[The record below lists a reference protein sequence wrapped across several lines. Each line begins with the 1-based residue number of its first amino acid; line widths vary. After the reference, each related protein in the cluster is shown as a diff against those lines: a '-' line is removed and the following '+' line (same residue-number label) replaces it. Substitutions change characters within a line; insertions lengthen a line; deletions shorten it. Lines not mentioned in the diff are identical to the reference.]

1 MIFRFNRW
9 LGLFAAGLL
18 AAQADGQVLITE
30 FMAANT
36 RTLPDV
42 DGQFSDWIELYNTS
56 AQPVN
61 LEGWFLTDSPANL
74 AQWRFPST
82 LLAPNGYLVVFAS
95 GKNRTEPGAQLH
107 TNFKLSSSGEYL
119 ALVKPDGVTVVSEYA
134 PQFPVQVND
143 VSFGIPVQQTAVKLL
158 AGGAPVR
165 LLVPADGVLG
175 PSWTVTEFDDSLWSS
190 AATGIGFDLDDPLA
204 TEVVADSV
212 ADFSG
217 TQGQNNWSY
226 GYYNK
231 TTDRVAGYQ
240 TTNFV
245 AFPNEE
251 GPYSPANF
259 WNGTFW
265 DWFNGNPPRDEI
277 GPDLARP
284 NGANSGDEH
293 WVIRRWQSSFT
304 GTLSIEW
311 KLAKREVGGNGVTG
325 RVFLNGSQLDL
336 ASIAGDDLVGTNRS
350 LVVANARAGDLLDFA
365 LSPVGVTA
373 TSDDTLDGAVMTT
386 TIRAFANLTN
396 DVTTDVTTRMR
407 GINATMY
414 ARLAFTVANPAEFD
428 FLTLRMKYD
437 AGFVAYLNGIEV
449 ARANAPADPQWNSS
463 AIMERP
469 DAEALQFQEFELSP
483 KIGLLHV
490 GINVLAIQGL
500 NSSAGDGD
508 FLLSPELI
516 ATGVELDTQSKRYFT
531 APTPGA
537 LNGFGNPYLGPL
549 ILDVTHQPAVPQDSE
564 DLIVTARVMPTF
576 QPVATVTL
584 TYRVMY
590 GTEVSVPML
599 DDGLHGDGA
608 AGDGVYG
615 GTIPAS
621 ASTPGQ
627 MVRYFVTA
635 RDTTGDASRQPPY
648 QIPSRSAQ
656 YFGTVVADP
665 SVVSSLPLFHW
676 FLQNPS
682 AADTDAGARGS
693 LFFNGEFYDNITAN
707 IHGQSSSGFRKK
719 SYDFDLNPGDHV
731 RWADG
736 QPRVDDFNLLTT
748 YPDKALMRNMLSYE
762 TFRDAGSP
770 YHFAFPVRVQ
780 RNGIFFS
787 VAHFVENGDDNYLK
801 RLGLDP
807 RGALY
812 KMYNTLDT
820 ATGEKKTRKEENF
833 SDLSALITG
842 CRRTG
847 TARTAYLFDNI
858 NIPEVVNYL
867 AAMIITGNVDCCH
880 KNYYLYRDTEGT
892 GEWQMLPWD
901 VDLSFGRVWNGTQT
915 YWDEVLHPDTS
926 VFVGDNNTLPIA
938 LFGTPAIRQMYLRR
952 LRSLMDDLLQPTNT
966 PPSDLKYERR
976 INELA
981 SLLAP
986 DAALDLAKWSTF
998 GQGVEVSTCCVQT
1011 LPQAVAILT
1020 NQYLPARRRFL
1031 YNTQTGSSGARIA
1044 TAQPANAI
1052 INFGAIDFNPASGN
1066 QAEEFIEMI
1075 NTNTYAVDISGWK
1088 LAGEVAFTCQ
1098 AGVVV
1103 PATNKLYLSP
1113 DVVAFRRRT
1122 VGPRGGPQGKR
1133 AVLFRQPDSRSAI
1146 PADHRTHV
1154 SSAAAT
1160 HWQPVRRRRFRVH

>member
-1 MIFRFNRW
+1 MRKPQRRK
-9 LGLFAAGLL
+9 GG
-18 AAQADGQVLITE
+18 GEV
-30 FMAANT
+30 T
-36 RTLPDV
+36 RAWP
-42 DGQFSDWIELYNTS
+42 
-56 AQPVN
+56 
-61 LEGWFLTDSPANL
+61 
-74 AQWRFPST
+74 R
-82 LLAPNGYLVVFAS
+82 
-95 GKNRTEPGAQLH
+95 GA
-107 TNFKLSSSGEYL
+107 
-119 ALVKPDGVTVVSEYA
+119 
-134 PQFPVQVND
+134 
-143 VSFGIPVQQTAVKLL
+143 
-158 AGGAPVR
+158 
-165 LLVPADGVLG
+165 
-175 PSWTVTEFDDSLWSS
+175 
-190 AATGIGFDLDDPLA
+190 
-204 TEVVADSV
+204 
-212 ADFSG
+212 
-217 TQGQNNWSY
+217 
-226 GYYNK
+226 
-231 TTDRVAGYQ
+231 
-240 TTNFV
+240 
-245 AFPNEE
+245 
-251 GPYSPANF
+251 
-259 WNGTFW
+259 
-265 DWFNGNPPRDEI
+265 
-277 GPDLARP
+277 LAR
-284 NGANSGDEH
+284 NTKN
-293 WVIRRWQSSFT
+293 
-304 GTLSIEW
+304 
-311 KLAKREVGGNGVTG
+311 
-325 RVFLNGSQLDL
+325 
-336 ASIAGDDLVGTNRS
+336 
-350 LVVANARAGDLLDFA
+350 LL
-365 LSPVGVTA
+365 
-373 TSDDTLDGAVMTT
+373 
-386 TIRAFANLTN
+386 RN
-396 DVTTDVTTRMR
+396 
-407 GINATMY
+407 
-414 ARLAFTVANPAEFD
+414 
-428 FLTLRMKYD
+428 
-437 AGFVAYLNGIEV
+437 
-449 ARANAPADPQWNSS
+449 
-463 AIMERP
+463 
-469 DAEALQFQEFELSP
+469 
-483 KIGLLHV
+483 
-490 GINVLAIQGL
+490 
-500 NSSAGDGD
+500 
-508 FLLSPELI
+508 
-516 ATGVELDTQSKRYFT
+516 
-531 APTPGA
+531 
-537 LNGFGNPYLGPL
+537 
-549 ILDVTHQPAVPQDSE
+549 
-564 DLIVTARVMPTF
+564 
-576 QPVATVTL
+576 
-584 TYRVMY
+584 
-590 GTEVSVPML
+590 
-599 DDGLHGDGA
+599 
-608 AGDGVYG
+608 
-615 GTIPAS
+615 
-621 ASTPGQ
+621 
-627 MVRYFVTA
+627 
-635 RDTTGDASRQPPY
+635 
-648 QIPSRSAQ
+648 
-656 YFGTVVADP
+656 
-665 SVVSSLPLFHW
+665 
-676 FLQNPS
+676 
-682 AADTDAGARGS
+682 GARGS

-719 SYDFDLNPGDHV
+719 SYDFDLNPEDHL

-780 RNGIFFS
+780 RNGVFFS

-1122 VGPRGGPQGKR
+1122 VGPRGGQGLFIQGNYTGHLSARGGNVTLFDQIGRRVSGLSYSGNPTLAQQYLRITELMYHPPLPPTGSPFAGEDFEFIELKNIGPTALDLTGVHFTDGIDFSFTDSTVKSLGVGRTVVVVKNVAAFKSRYGEGMPIAGTFGGNLDNSGEKIRLADGVDETVLEFTYSDIWYPETDGSGYSLVVADETLPWTAWNDRSGWASSR
-1133 AVLFRQPDSRSAI
+1133 ARL
-1146 PADHRTHV
+1146 
-1154 SSAAAT
+1154 
-1160 HWQPVRRRRFRVH
+1160 VR